1 MKAKRKINW
10 LAVIEA
16 ILFLGS
22 LAVIIHDFYMVTIYS
37 WIHSTL
43 VGWTWFGLGTL
54 FIAFMIASVTYED
67 LEERY
72 YRTTKKERA

>member
-10 LAVIEA
+10 LGVIEA

-22 LAVIIHDFYMVTIYS
+22 LAVIIHDFYMVTVYS
-37 WIHSTL
+37 WIHSIT

-54 FIAFMIASVTYED
+54 FIAFMVASITYED
-67 LEERY
+67 LEERAN
-72 YRTTKKERA
+72 RPIKKERA

>member
-22 LAVIIHDFYMVTIYS
+22 LAVIIHDFYMVTVYS
-37 WIHSTL
+37 WIHSIT

-54 FIAFMIASVTYED
+54 FIDFMVASITYED
-67 LEERY
+67 LEERAN
-72 YRTTKKERA
+72 RPIKKERA

>member
-16 ILFLGS
+16 LLFLGS

-54 FIAFMIASVTYED
+54 FIAFMVASVTYED
-67 LEERY
+67 LEERAN
-72 YRTTKKERA
+72 RPLKKERA

>member
-22 LAVIIHDFYMVTIYS
+22 LAVIIHDFYMVTVYS
-37 WIHSTL
+37 WIHSIT

-54 FIAFMIASVTYED
+54 FIAFMVTSVTYED
-67 LEERY
+67 LEERAN
-72 YRTTKKERA
+72 RLIKKERA